1 MAKKRED
8 FNFEEYVENLEMN
21 KYVKIGFLESVKG
34 KEPDTLKETEKLLK
48 KYLGE

>member
-1 MAKKRED
+1 MAKKED

-34 KEPDTLKETEKLLK
+34 EEPKSLKEAEKLLK